1 LTTGKEFTSEK
12 SRSEAG
18 PMEGRRREEKEGV
31 LRGRGE
37 KIKKMKVNPLV
48 NYSALVK
55 RSKNT
60 VKMFLR

>member
-1 LTTGKEFTSEK
+1 
-12 SRSEAG
+12 
-18 PMEGRRREEKEGV
+18 MEGRRREEKEGV